1 MDLSTQLQNN
11 EQRCKSSV
19 VSVVLGLM
27 PGGQTLT
34 VGEQHIVGAVPT
46 HSITTGWIFTAARLP
61 GDIVVSV
68 GFTGNPTFW
77 LDNVTVSDGV
87 PVTHDRTNPMQ
98 DYFPDGS
105 DIILTVESGT
115 LNDDSL
121 LRFVLFDTELETT
134 LGKYTA

>member
-11 EQRCKSSV
+11 EQRYKFSTV
-19 VSVVLGLM
+19 GQVLGTM

-34 VGEQHIVGAVPT
+34 IGEQHIIGAVPFN
-46 HSITTGWIFTAARLP
+46 SITTGWIFTAARLP

-87 PVTHDRTNPMQ
+87 PITQDRANPMQ
-98 DYFPDGS
+98 DYFPNGE
-105 DIILTVESGT
+105 DIILTVESGS
-115 LNDDSL
+115 LLPDSL
-121 LRFVLFDTELETT
+121 LRFVLFGTELEVKIGT
-134 LGKYTA
+134 YTA